1 MQDRRRA
8 DLQAIS
14 IHAPRAGSDLPE
26 AEGGGGDGYFNPRS
40 PCGER
45 LRERAESG
53 DRVYFNPRSPCGERL
68 LPPRCRLS
76 SMYFNP
82 RSPCGERL
90 PSRRNTP
97 ACWYFN
103 PRSPCGER
111 RRSTRR
117 LLTHSLFQ
125 STLPVRGA
133 TAIDGVPYDIFVFQS
148 TLPVRGATAA
158 LIALIPCFPDFN
170 PRSPCGERLSVNNTC
185 FIVPI
190 ISIHAPRAGSDS
202 NIAQISDD
210 RAAILRH
217 GFQTISP
224 PTAEKSLSANK
235 KLFLMPFSAR
245 EPPGF
250 FMFTAGSRPAAG
262 QKINVS
268 VTSIEGLA
276 PICFTLPS
284 YAEPIT

>member
-1 MQDRRRA
+1 M
-8 DLQAIS
+8 
-14 IHAPRAGSDLPE
+14 
-26 AEGGGGDGYFNPRS
+26 
-40 PCGER
+40 
-45 LRERAESG
+45 
-53 DRVYFNPRSPCGERL
+53 RVSN
-68 LPPRCRLS
+68 
-76 SMYFNP
+76 
-82 RSPCGERL
+82 
-90 PSRRNTP
+90 
-97 ACWYFN
+97 FN

-111 RRSTRR
+111 RQVFALSVRLFDHFNPRSPCGERR
-117 LLTHSLFQ
+117 VCHFAAFGFVHQFQ

-133 TAIDGVPYDIFVFQS
+133 TSFAARSPHSFQNFNPRSPCGERHKGGLTPTIKAVFQS
-148 TLPVRGATAA
+148 TLPVRGATLSLT
-158 LIALIPCFPDFN
+158 LIAFN
-170 PRSPCGERLSVNNTC
+170 LL
-185 FIVPI
+185 
-190 ISIHAPRAGSDS
+190 ISIHAPRAGSDRNRPHVNAS
-202 NIAQISDD
+202 SDPFQSTLPVRGATVFIPSCNGIALKFQSTLPVRGATNLYKTIYIFATISIHAPRAGSDRNIAQISDD

>member
-1 MQDRRRA
+1 M
-8 DLQAIS
+8 
-14 IHAPRAGSDLPE
+14 
-26 AEGGGGDGYFNPRS
+26 
-40 PCGER
+40 ER
-45 LRERAESG
+45 LIA
-53 DRVYFNPRSPCGERL
+53 DAN
-68 LPPRCRLS
+68 
-76 SMYFNP
+76 
-82 RSPCGERL
+82 
-90 PSRRNTP
+90 
-97 ACWYFN
+97 
-103 PRSPCGER
+103 
-111 RRSTRR
+111 
-117 LLTHSLFQ
+117 
-125 STLPVRGA
+125 
-133 TAIDGVPYDIFVFQS
+133 DVFQS
-148 TLPVRGATAA
+148 TLPVRGATFRAHMSMTYRHRFQSTLPVRGATRCMAA
-158 LIALIPCFPDFN
+158 DRRIYNISIHA
-170 PRSPCGERLSVNNTC
+170 PRAGSDGKISAEHDEVGS
-185 FIVPI
+185 

-268 VTSIEGLA
+268 VISIEGLA

>member
-1 MQDRRRA
+1 MITTSSLPTRA
-8 DLQAIS
+8 N
-14 IHAPRAGSDLPE
+14 
-26 AEGGGGDGYFNPRS
+26 FNPRS

-45 LRERAESG
+45 LFP
-53 DRVYFNPRSPCGERL
+53 DV
-68 LPPRCRLS
+68 
-76 SMYFNP
+76 
-82 RSPCGERL
+82 
-90 PSRRNTP
+90 TP
-97 ACWYFN
+97 LIIKY
-103 PRSPCGER
+103 
-111 RRSTRR
+111 
-117 LLTHSLFQ
+117 LFQ

-133 TAIDGVPYDIFVFQS
+133 TDSDAVLLSGAWDFNPRSPCGERHNTRVFASSRSQFQS
-148 TLPVRGATAA
+148 TLPVRGATRQKRYAGH
-158 LIALIPCFPDFN
+158 CQN
-170 PRSPCGERLSVNNTC
+170 
-185 FIVPI
+185 

>member
-1 MQDRRRA
+1 M
-8 DLQAIS
+8 IS
-14 IHAPRAGSDLPE
+14 IHAPRAGSDLITKI
-26 AEGGGGDGYFNPRS
+26 F
-40 PCGER
+40 
-45 LRERAESG
+45 
-53 DRVYFNPRSPCGERL
+53 
-68 LPPRCRLS
+68 
-76 SMYFNP
+76 
-82 RSPCGERL
+82 
-90 PSRRNTP
+90 
-97 ACWYFN
+97 
-103 PRSPCGER
+103 
-111 RRSTRR
+111 
-117 LLTHSLFQ
+117 SLI
-125 STLPVRGA
+125 R
-133 TAIDGVPYDIFVFQS
+133 
-148 TLPVRGATAA
+148 
-158 LIALIPCFPDFN
+158 
-170 PRSPCGERLSVNNTC
+170 
-185 FIVPI
+185 I

>member
-1 MQDRRRA
+1 MTNYFNPRSPCGERQNHP
-8 DLQAIS
+8 QGNTSCHKIS
-14 IHAPRAGSDLPE
+14 IHAPRAGSDLQSGECGKPTPN
-26 AEGGGGDGYFNPRS
+26 FNPRS

-45 LRERAESG
+45 PG
-53 DRVYFNPRSPCGERL
+53 DSI
-68 LPPRCRLS
+68 
-76 SMYFNP
+76 
-82 RSPCGERL
+82 
-90 PSRRNTP
+90 
-97 ACWYFN
+97 
-103 PRSPCGER
+103 R
-111 RRSTRR
+111 RRCGNK
-117 LLTHSLFQ
+117 FQ

-133 TAIDGVPYDIFVFQS
+133 TCPAFITSRKDKISIHAPRAGSDLEFLKCISGDFCISIHAPRAGSDRGARLLRTRKEFQS
-148 TLPVRGATAA
+148 TLPVRGAT
-158 LIALIPCFPDFN
+158 
-170 PRSPCGERLSVNNTC
+170 C
-185 FIVPI
+185 FIHRRI
-190 ISIHAPRAGSDS
+190 ASAGISIHAPRAGSDS

>member
-1 MQDRRRA
+1 MTWFNQ
-8 DLQAIS
+8 I
-14 IHAPRAGSDLPE
+14 
-26 AEGGGGDGYFNPRS
+26 AE
-40 PCGER
+40 
-45 LRERAESG
+45 
-53 DRVYFNPRSPCGERL
+53 
-68 LPPRCRLS
+68 
-76 SMYFNP
+76 
-82 RSPCGERL
+82 
-90 PSRRNTP
+90 
-97 ACWYFN
+97 
-103 PRSPCGER
+103 
-111 RRSTRR
+111 
-117 LLTHSLFQ
+117 FQ

-133 TAIDGVPYDIFVFQS
+133 TIVARS
-148 TLPVRGATAA
+148 TARP
-158 LIALIPCFPDFN
+158 FSNFN
-170 PRSPCGERLSVNNTC
+170 PRSPCGERLSLQGRPPDL
-185 FIVPI
+185 FR

>member
-1 MQDRRRA
+1 MKKTFQ
-8 DLQAIS
+8 S
-14 IHAPRAGSDLPE
+14 TLPVRG
-26 AEGGGGDGYFNPRS
+26 ATS
-40 PCGER
+40 
-45 LRERAESG
+45 
-53 DRVYFNPRSPCGERL
+53 VI
-68 LPPRCRLS
+68 PPQLVIAH
-76 SMYFNP
+76 YFNP

-90 PSRRNTP
+90 PVLYD
-97 ACWYFN
+97 ADYQ
-103 PRSPCGER
+103 PR
-111 RRSTRR
+111 
-117 LLTHSLFQ
+117 FQ

-133 TAIDGVPYDIFVFQS
+133 TLPQLWGANDG
-148 TLPVRGATAA
+148 G
-158 LIALIPCFPDFN
+158 
-170 PRSPCGERLSVNNTC
+170 
-185 FIVPI
+185 

>member
-1 MQDRRRA
+1 MQR
-8 DLQAIS
+8 IS
-14 IHAPRAGSDLPE
+14 IHAPRAGSDALYNGHIPRRCKFQSTLPVRGATYTPPPHE
-26 AEGGGGDGYFNPRS
+26 PQHNISIHAPRAGSDSFIGSKSPDTDDNFNPRS

-45 LRERAESG
+45 QDIWFVG
-53 DRVYFNPRSPCGERL
+53 DYSDKFQSTLPVRGATRTIRTKTMPIRNFNPRSPCGERRVIKATNL
-68 LPPRCRLS
+68 
-76 SMYFNP
+76 YI
-82 RSPCGERL
+82 
-90 PSRRNTP
+90 TD
-97 ACWYFN
+97 FN

-111 RRSTRR
+111 RREYS
-117 LLTHSLFQ
+117 
-125 STLPVRGA
+125 
-133 TAIDGVPYDIFVFQS
+133 
-148 TLPVRGATAA
+148 
-158 LIALIPCFPDFN
+158 
-170 PRSPCGERLSVNNTC
+170 PRFYYIT
-185 FIVPI
+185 

>member
-1 MQDRRRA
+1 MMLEAQ
-8 DLQAIS
+8 QGKAIS
-14 IHAPRAGSDLPE
+14 IHAPRAGSD
-26 AEGGGGDGYFNPRS
+26 R
-40 PCGER
+40 
-45 LRERAESG
+45 
-53 DRVYFNPRSPCGERL
+53 
-68 LPPRCRLS
+68 
-76 SMYFNP
+76 
-82 RSPCGERL
+82 
-90 PSRRNTP
+90 
-97 ACWYFN
+97 
-103 PRSPCGER
+103 
-111 RRSTRR
+111 
-117 LLTHSLFQ
+117 
-125 STLPVRGA
+125 
-133 TAIDGVPYDIFVFQS
+133 
-148 TLPVRGATAA
+148 
-158 LIALIPCFPDFN
+158 
-170 PRSPCGERLSVNNTC
+170 
-185 FIVPI
+185 
-190 ISIHAPRAGSDS
+190 

>member
-1 MQDRRRA
+1 ML
-8 DLQAIS
+8 DLRHLRIS
-14 IHAPRAGSDLPE
+14 PD
-26 AEGGGGDGYFNPRS
+26 
-40 PCGER
+40 
-45 LRERAESG
+45 
-53 DRVYFNPRSPCGERL
+53 
-68 LPPRCRLS
+68 
-76 SMYFNP
+76 
-82 RSPCGERL
+82 
-90 PSRRNTP
+90 
-97 ACWYFN
+97 FN

-111 RRSTRR
+111 RTPTTKPPSKI
-117 LLTHSLFQ
+117 LFQ

-133 TAIDGVPYDIFVFQS
+133 TGFHFLNDLA
-148 TLPVRGATAA
+148 
-158 LIALIPCFPDFN
+158 PD
-170 PRSPCGERLSVNNTC
+170 
-185 FIVPI
+185 

-202 NIAQISDD
+202 NIAQISDN